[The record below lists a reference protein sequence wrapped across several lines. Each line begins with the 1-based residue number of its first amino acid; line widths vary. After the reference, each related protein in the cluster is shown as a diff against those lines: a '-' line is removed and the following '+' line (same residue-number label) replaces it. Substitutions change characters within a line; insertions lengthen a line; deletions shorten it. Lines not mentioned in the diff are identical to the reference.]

1 DLTPFK
7 EELEDLSA
15 KFTQLLDTLGTF
27 SKALENAY
35 NQSTEDDTEL
45 ENALAQFKKCKVKTN
60 SALNALNSATASPQA
75 LEQANNLAKSLE
87 DLEALLSALQESHTD
102 LLQGANSSQNPTQAT
117 NADALRPSPNT
128 TAPEVKPLWQ
138 YGANTLQVFKDYMQ
152 AKDTGSAGAWLELG
166 KMAYEGIVLYPDNHV
181 AMRCFE
187 KAIEL
192 GSVQALVELG
202 KVYMDNGDIQ
212 ITEYGSGEALSGK
225 EVIHALNPLKDDLE
239 SEDYLTIFKHC
250 QVFKDQ
256 TLTNCQEKAKE
267 LFEKAV
273 GLGEGRGYFE
283 LGQMFQYEDKDRAK
297 EYYKQ
302 AIRLLKVQAE
312 KGDAEAYALLG
323 EIAKE
328 VAGFD
333 NQESIPLFQK
343 AIDLGYADGYS
354 YLARF
359 FNARMLGRATAEERE
374 EQCNAYLKQGAK
386 LGSGECARG
395 LRASTDNLSYEGRD
409 NLDSFELAVEQSI
422 EFMDRLME
430 CIQIQEFVALHCR
443 HYQVLLTLLENL
455 SWARAIN
462 KRIGLGEVE
471 RYKPLLELANHKI
484 YDIAR
489 ATNRSNAWFER
500 EIEANSFYVD
510 RLFDLVHADL
520 RAFAKPY
527 DNRYKKVDANGEVK
541 RGGIDLIMD

>member
-1 DLTPFK
+1 M
-7 EELEDLSA
+7 
-15 KFTQLLDTLGTF
+15 
-27 SKALENAY
+27 
-35 NQSTEDDTEL
+35 
-45 ENALAQFKKCKVKTN
+45 KTN

-75 LEQANNLAKSLE
+75 LEQAQNLSKSLE

-128 TAPEVKPLWQ
+128 TAPEVKPLWK
-138 YGANTLQVFKDYMQ
+138 YGVNTLQAFKDYMQ
-152 AKDTGSAGAWLELG
+152 AKDLGSASAWLELG
-166 KMAYEGIVLYPDNHV
+166 KMAVEGIVLYPDDNV

-192 GSVQALVELG
+192 GSVQAMVELG
-202 KVYMDNGDIQ
+202 KVYMENGDTQ
-212 ITEYGSGEALSGK
+212 ITEYGSGEVISGQ
-225 EVIHALNPLKDDLE
+225 EVLHALNPLKDDLE

-250 QVFKDQ
+250 QVFKDR

-273 GLGEGRGYFE
+273 GLGEGRGYFA
-283 LGQMFQYEDKDRAK
+283 LGQMFQYKDSDRAK
-297 EYYKQ
+297 EYYRQ
-302 AIRLLKVQAE
+302 AMRLLKPQAE
-312 KGDAEAYALLG
+312 KGDGEAYALLG
-323 EIAKE
+323 MIAKE

-333 NQESIPLFQK
+333 NQESMPLFQK

-354 YLARF
+354 YLADFVYANMMGSRY
-359 FNARMLGRATAEERE
+359 TAEERD
-374 EQCNAYLKQGAK
+374 EQRNAYLKQGAK
-386 LGSGECARG
+386 LGSGKCAIS
-395 LRASTDNLSYEGRD
+395 LRPSTDNLPYEGLD

-462 KRIGLGEVE
+462 KRIGLGNIE
-471 RYKPLLELANHKI
+471 RYQPLLELAEGKI

-489 ATNRSNAWFER
+489 ATNRSNARFER
-500 EIEANSFYVD
+500 SKWANLFYVD
-510 RLFDLVHADL
+510 NLFNFVHAKF
-520 RAFAKPY
+520 RAFAIPY
-527 DNRYKKVDANGEVK
+527 YDDARSKKVTAEGSVEFHVYGSGN
-541 RGGIDLIMD
+541 I